1 MLVNKDQ
8 VLLGLKVYAIWGPFF
23 KRRIQDHKYK
33 IRYEREYLEGA
44 YASEVPWGLSFKVNP
59 LWHAE
64 HTTK

>member
-44 YASEVPWGLSFKVNP
+44 YASEVP
-59 LWHAE
+59 
-64 HTTK
+64 